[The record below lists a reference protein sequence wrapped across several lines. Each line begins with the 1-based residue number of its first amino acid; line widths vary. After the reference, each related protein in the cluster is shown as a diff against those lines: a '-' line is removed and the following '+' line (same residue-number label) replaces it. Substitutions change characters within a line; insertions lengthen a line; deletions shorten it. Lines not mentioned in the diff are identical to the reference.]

1 MISYEKLK
9 EICDKYGIDFEKLIK
24 TNNNVLKYGEY
35 REICDTLDYLRDEV
49 KILSKNIEKCPSI
62 LYFST
67 KKIRDNWEFLKGKE
81 IAISNVETCLHV
93 LNTDGSQMRETYQHV
108 IDNYGIRYLNAITS
122 ILSIPTSR
130 IKEIERRFQDK
141 FKPKNFLQAAC
152 SRFSIEEIEKIIQV
166 CEVHNIEVTGSVFR
180 QSAEEIEKI
189 IQVCEKHNIELTG
202 SVFFK
207 SAEEIEKI
215 VQVCKAHNIELT
227 GSVFF
232 KSAEEIEKIVKV
244 CEAHKIKP
252 TGNVFSKASEEIEK
266 IIQVCEV
273 HNIELTGNVFRQSA
287 EEIEKIVKVCEK
299 HNIELTRSV
308 FLKTSEEIEKII
320 KVCETHNIEVTG
332 SVFLK
337 TSEEIEKIVQVC
349 EAHNIELTGSVFLKS
364 SEEIEKIIQV
374 CEAHNIE
381 VTGSVFL
388 KTAEEIEKIV
398 QLCKEYNIEVT
409 GSVFFKSAEQI
420 KKNIEYIKEN
430 YGEEFLK
437 PLIISKSKKVLEETL
452 PYLQKK
458 GVLAV
463 IKNSASI
470 LTLKLSEIQDREAFI
485 EKIGE
490 SILRPDGKAF
500 NSIFGLSRKKYAERK
515 KQYTLSANDI
525 GKASYVSKVEEC
537 DKADEVIRA
546 LVRENEQIKGNNI
559 ENN

>member
-1 MISYEKLK
+1 M
-9 EICDKYGIDFEKLIK
+9 
-24 TNNNVLKYGEY
+24 
-35 REICDTLDYLRDEV
+35 
-49 KILSKNIEKCPSI
+49 
-62 LYFST
+62 
-67 KKIRDNWEFLKGKE
+67 
-81 IAISNVETCLHV
+81 
-93 LNTDGSQMRETYQHV
+93 
-108 IDNYGIRYLNAITS
+108 
-122 ILSIPTSR
+122 
-130 IKEIERRFQDK
+130 
-141 FKPKNFLQAAC
+141 
-152 SRFSIEEIEKIIQV
+152 
-166 CEVHNIEVTGSVFR
+166 
-180 QSAEEIEKI
+180 
-189 IQVCEKHNIELTG
+189 
-202 SVFFK
+202 
-207 SAEEIEKI
+207 
-215 VQVCKAHNIELT
+215 
-227 GSVFF
+227 
-232 KSAEEIEKIVKV
+232 
-244 CEAHKIKP
+244 
-252 TGNVFSKASEEIEK
+252 
-266 IIQVCEV
+266 
-273 HNIELTGNVFRQSA
+273 
-287 EEIEKIVKVCEK
+287 
-299 HNIELTRSV
+299 
-308 FLKTSEEIEKII
+308 
-320 KVCETHNIEVTG
+320 
-332 SVFLK
+332 
-337 TSEEIEKIVQVC
+337 QVC

-388 KTAEEIEKIV
+388 KTSEEIEKIV

>member
-49 KILSKNIEKCPSI
+49 KISSKNIEKCPSI

-189 IQVCEKHNIELTG
+189 IQVCEVHNIEVTGSVFRQSAEEIEKIIQVCEKHNIELTG

-244 CEAHKIKP
+244 CEAHKNKTNRKCI
-252 TGNVFSKASEEIEK
+252 
-266 IIQVCEV
+266 
-273 HNIELTGNVFRQSA
+273 
-287 EEIEKIVKVCEK
+287 
-299 HNIELTRSV
+299 
-308 FLKTSEEIEKII
+308 FLR
-320 KVCETHNIEVTG
+320 H
-332 SVFLK
+332 
-337 TSEEIEKIVQVC
+337 
-349 EAHNIELTGSVFLKS
+349 
-364 SEEIEKIIQV
+364 
-374 CEAHNIE
+374 
-381 VTGSVFL
+381 
-388 KTAEEIEKIV
+388 
-398 QLCKEYNIEVT
+398 
-409 GSVFFKSAEQI
+409 
-420 KKNIEYIKEN
+420 
-430 YGEEFLK
+430 
-437 PLIISKSKKVLEETL
+437 
-452 PYLQKK
+452 QKK
-458 GVLAV
+458 
-463 IKNSASI
+463 
-470 LTLKLSEIQDREAFI
+470 
-485 EKIGE
+485 
-490 SILRPDGKAF
+490 
-500 NSIFGLSRKKYAERK
+500 
-515 KQYTLSANDI
+515 
-525 GKASYVSKVEEC
+525 
-537 DKADEVIRA
+537 
-546 LVRENEQIKGNNI
+546 
-559 ENN
+559 